1 MKQRRPSQ
9 DQKKE
14 TSRRA
19 KEMSPEAA
27 RKIVKLLGLGA
38 RGRLVVV
45 GAEQVRAAAKKGKLS
60 LAVVASDASENSRD
74 KVLSVLKAKNIR
86 AIEGITAADLG
97 AAFGRE
103 STAAVGVLDADLARG
118 IQQAAQ

>member
-1 MKQRRPSQ
+1 
-9 DQKKE
+9 
-14 TSRRA
+14 
-19 KEMSPEAA
+19 MSPESAQ
-27 RKIVKLLGLGA
+27 KIVKLLGLGA

-86 AIEGITAADLG
+86 AIEGISAAELG
-97 AAFGRE
+97 AAFGRD
-103 STAAVGVLDADLARG
+103 STAAVGVLDASLAAG
-118 IQQAAQ
+118 IRQAAAS

>member
-1 MKQRRPSQ
+1 M
-9 DQKKE
+9 
-14 TSRRA
+14 T
-19 KEMSPEAA
+19 PEAA
-27 RKIVKLLGLGA
+27 QKIVKLLGLGA

-86 AIEGITAADLG
+86 AIEGISAAQLG

-118 IQQAAQ
+118 IQKAAHESTAGKIV

>member
-1 MKQRRPSQ
+1 MKQGQARRS
-9 DQKKE
+9 
-14 TSRRA
+14 A
-19 KEMSPEAA
+19 VNEMSPESAQ
-27 RKIVKLLGLGA
+27 KVVKLLGLGA

-45 GAEQVRAAAKKGKLS
+45 GAEQVRSAAKKGKLS

-74 KVLSVLKAKNIR
+74 KVLSVLKAKNIS
-86 AIEGITAADLG
+86 AIEGISARDLG

-118 IQQAAQ
+118 IRKAAQES